1 MDAGREF
8 HGMQRTPRRTV
19 PPEKGFHL
27 FGHALR
33 RRRDVPC
40 TGDKHVT
47 PNPRAPL
54 TGVAIDL
61 GHGVFSHPPGIPLRG
76 AWLGGV

>member
-1 MDAGREF
+1 MYTGGKENKGNREDEKAW
-8 HGMQRTPRRTV
+8 QR
-19 PPEKGFHL
+19 
-27 FGHALR
+27 
-33 RRRDVPC
+33 
-40 TGDKHVT
+40 
-47 PNPRAPL
+47 